1 METSPGWESAI
12 QGAYHSDPF
21 FAKIVKSPG
30 EFASFTNKDDKW
42 YSQSRVGNT
51 VLCVPNAL
59 LRKRKVREIITDTAH
74 RTLGHLGAH
83 KTSEYIRR
91 WFWW

>member
-1 METSPGWESAI
+1 I
-12 QGAYHSDPF
+12 QDAYHTDPF

-30 EFASFTNKDDKW
+30 EFTTFTMKDEKW
-42 YSQSRVGNT
+42 YSTLRMGNV
-51 VLCVPNAL
+51 VLCVPDAL
-59 LRKRKVREIITDTAH
+59 LQQRKVCKLITDTAH

-83 KTSEYIRR
+83 KTAEYIRR